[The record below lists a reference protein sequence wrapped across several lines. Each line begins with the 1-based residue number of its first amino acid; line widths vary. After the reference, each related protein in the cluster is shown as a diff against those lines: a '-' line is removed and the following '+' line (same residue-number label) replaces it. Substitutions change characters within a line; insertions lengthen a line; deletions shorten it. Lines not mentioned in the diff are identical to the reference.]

1 MTNLPPA
8 MPGRLI
14 YLMGPSGAGKD
25 SLIGAAREILS
36 ARGCRIARRV
46 ITRSSTR
53 GEEGAQCVSATRFA
67 QLERA
72 GAFAMSWRAHGM
84 AYGIPTQIDDWLA
97 AGWYVLVNGSRS
109 YWPEALRRYPRAQG
123 VLALGRPGGAASALA
138 GTGPRD
144 AGGDRGA
151 AGAQRSLPRRPGPC
165 GESGQQWQP
174 RPDAGASLRT
184 DWPPDGMTN
193 SSAPVNMPP
202 RCPSIRRRRKCP
214 SSSIG

>member
-123 VLALGRPGGAASALA
+123 VLLSVDREELRRRLLARGRETPAEIEVRLARNDLFPDGLGHVASLDNSGSLA
-138 GTGPRD
+138 RTLEHLCQLIGPRM
-144 AGGDRGA
+144 A
-151 AGAQRSLPRRPGPC
+151 
-165 GESGQQWQP
+165 
-174 RPDAGASLRT
+174 
-184 DWPPDGMTN
+184 
-193 SSAPVNMPP
+193 
-202 RCPSIRRRRKCP
+202 
-214 SSSIG
+214 